1 MSEHK
6 KMNKILSSAGI
17 VLFAIII
24 ITAAAAASMVS
35 ESGIINVSY
44 AQVLQRSPSTRSEI
58 TTPGQ
63 NPVCD
68 PTDRHVNT
76 RESHV
81 CGIPKTPSATGAA
94 AESPS
99 SISPG
104 ANPMCDPTDTSINTT
119 ESHVCGIPKTPS
131 ATGGAA
137 AGTTTTESPSSISP
151 TSPGSLT
158 PPSGSPLESIPGLLP
173 ITTNNTQ

>member
-1 MSEHK
+1 MSKHK

-24 ITAAAAASMVS
+24 TAAAAASMIL

-44 AQVLQRSPSTRSEI
+44 AQLLQRSPSTGSEI

-81 CGIPKTPSATGAA
+81 CGIPKTPSATGAVA

-131 ATGGAA
+131 ATG
-137 AGTTTTESPSSISP
+137 TTTTESPSSISP
-151 TSPGSLT
+151 TSPGST
-158 PPSGSPLESIPGLLP
+158 SSQPSPPSGTQESPIPGLP
-173 ITTNNTQ
+173 

>member
-1 MSEHK
+1 
-6 KMNKILSSAGI
+6 MNKILSSVGI

-24 ITAAAAASMVS
+24 TAAAANIVL

-44 AQVLQRSPSTRSEI
+44 AQVLQRLPPTGPEA

-81 CGIPKTPSATGAA
+81 CGIPKKTPSATGAA

-131 ATGGAA
+131 ATGAA
-137 AGTTTTESPSSISP
+137 AEPTTTESPSSISP
-151 TSPGSLT
+151 SSSGSMT
-158 PPSGSPLESIPGLLP
+158 PPSGSSLESIPGLLP
-173 ITTNNTQ
+173 ITTNNTR

>member
-1 MSEHK
+1 MSKHK

-24 ITAAAAASMVS
+24 TAAAAASMVL

-44 AQVLQRSPSTRSEI
+44 AQLLQRSPSTGSEV
-58 TTPGQ
+58 TT
-63 NPVCD
+63 
-68 PTDRHVNT
+68 
-76 RESHV
+76 
-81 CGIPKTPSATGAA
+81 
-94 AESPS
+94 
-99 SISPG
+99 PG
-104 ANPMCDPTDTSINTT
+104 ANPMCDPTDRSINTT

-131 ATGGAA
+131 AIGS

-151 TSPGSLT
+151 TSRGSMT

-173 ITTNNTQ
+173 ITTNNT

>member
-1 MSEHK
+1 
-6 KMNKILSSAGI
+6 MNKILSSAGI

-24 ITAAAAASMVS
+24 TGTAAASMAL

-44 AQVLQRSPSTRSEI
+44 AQLLQRSPSTGSEVTI
-58 TTPGQ
+58 PGQ

-81 CGIPKTPSATGAA
+81 CGIPKTPSATGAAA

-131 ATGGAA
+131 ATAA
-137 AGTTTTESPSSISP
+137 AAAEPTTTESPNSISP
-151 TSPGSLT
+151 TSPGSMT

>member
-1 MSEHK
+1 MYKHK
-6 KMNKILSSAGI
+6 KMNRILCSVGI
-17 VLFAIII
+17 SLFAIIT
-24 ITAAAAASMVS
+24 TAAAAASMVL
-35 ESGIINVSY
+35 ESGIINVSH
-44 AQVLQRSPSTRSEI
+44 AQVLQPSPSTGPEV

-68 PTDRHVNT
+68 PTDRHINT

-81 CGIPKTPSATGAA
+81 CGIPKTPSATGSA

-99 SISPG
+99 YISPG
-104 ANPMCDPTDTSINTT
+104 SNPMCDPTDTSINTT

-131 ATGGAA
+131 ATGSAEEP
-137 AGTTTTESPSSISP
+137 TTTESP
-151 TSPGSLT
+151 GSMT
-158 PPSGSPLESIPGLLP
+158 PPSGSPPESIPGLLP

>member
-1 MSEHK
+1 MYANK
-6 KMNKILSSAGI
+6 KMNVIISSIGI

-24 ITAAAAASMVS
+24 ITAVAASIVL

-44 AQVLQRSPSTRSEI
+44 AQILQRSPSTGSEV
-58 TTPGQ
+58 TTPGA
-63 NPVCD
+63 NPMCD

-94 AESPS
+94 AESPN
-99 SISPG
+99 SISSG

-131 ATGGAA
+131 ATGAA
-137 AGTTTTESPSSISP
+137 ESTTTEQPGSVSPSSPSSTP
-151 TSPGSLT
+151 TSPPP
-158 PPSGSPLESIPGLLP
+158 PPSGTQESPIPGLPGL
-173 ITTNNTQ
+173 Q

>member
-1 MSEHK
+1 MPKHK

-17 VLFAIII
+17 VLFATI
-24 ITAAAAASMVS
+24 ITGTAASMVL
-35 ESGIINVSY
+35 ESGIINVSH
-44 AQVLQRSPSTRSEI
+44 AQVLRRSPSTGSEV

-63 NPVCD
+63 NPMCD
-68 PTDRHVNT
+68 PTDRHV
-76 RESHV
+76 
-81 CGIPKTPSATGAA
+81 
-94 AESPS
+94 
-99 SISPG
+99 
-104 ANPMCDPTDTSINTT
+104 NTT

-131 ATGGAA
+131 ATGAA

-158 PPSGSPLESIPGLLP
+158 PSSGSPLESIPGLLP

>member
-1 MSEHK
+1 MYANK
-6 KMNKILSSAGI
+6 KMNVIISCVGI

-24 ITAAAAASMVS
+24 ITAVAASIVL

-44 AQVLQRSPSTRSEI
+44 AQILQRSPSTGSEV
-58 TTPGQ
+58 TTPGA
-63 NPVCD
+63 NPMCD

-81 CGIPKTPSATGAA
+81 CGIPKTPSDIG
-94 AESPS
+94 S
-99 SISPG
+99 
-104 ANPMCDPTDTSINTT
+104 
-119 ESHVCGIPKTPS
+119 
-131 ATGGAA
+131 

-151 TSPGSLT
+151 TSRGSMT

>member
-1 MSEHK
+1 MYVNK
-6 KMNKILSSAGI
+6 KTNITISCVGI
-17 VLFAIII
+17 VFFAII
-24 ITAAAAASMVS
+24 ITAAAAAASIVL

-44 AQVLQRSPSTRSEI
+44 AQILQRSPSTGSEV
-58 TTPGQ
+58 TTPGA
-63 NPVCD
+63 NPICD

-94 AESPS
+94 AESPN

-131 ATGGAA
+131 ATGA
-137 AGTTTTESPSSISP
+137 AGSTTTEQPGSVSPSSSGST
-151 TSPGSLT
+151 TSQP
-158 PPSGSPLESIPGLLP
+158 PPSGTQESPIPGLPGL
-173 ITTNNTQ
+173 Q

>member
-1 MSEHK
+1 MSKHK
-6 KMNKILSSAGI
+6 KMNKVINSVGM

-24 ITAAAAASMVS
+24 TGTAAASMVL
-35 ESGIINVSY
+35 ESGIINVSH
-44 AQVLQRSPSTRSEI
+44 AQVLQRSPSTGSGV
-58 TTPGQ
+58 TTPEA
-63 NPVCD
+63 NPTCD
-68 PTDRHVNT
+68 PTDSNVNT

-119 ESHVCGIPKTPS
+119 ESHVCGIPKTP
-131 ATGGAA
+131 
-137 AGTTTTESPSSISP
+137 
-151 TSPGSLT
+151 
-158 PPSGSPLESIPGLLP
+158 
-173 ITTNNTQ
+173 

>member
-1 MSEHK
+1 MSKHK

-24 ITAAAAASMVS
+24 IITAAAAASMVL

-44 AQVLQRSPSTRSEI
+44 AQVLQCSPSTRSEI

-76 RESHV
+76 
-81 CGIPKTPSATGAA
+81 
-94 AESPS
+94 
-99 SISPG
+99 
-104 ANPMCDPTDTSINTT
+104 T

-131 ATGGAA
+131 ATGAA